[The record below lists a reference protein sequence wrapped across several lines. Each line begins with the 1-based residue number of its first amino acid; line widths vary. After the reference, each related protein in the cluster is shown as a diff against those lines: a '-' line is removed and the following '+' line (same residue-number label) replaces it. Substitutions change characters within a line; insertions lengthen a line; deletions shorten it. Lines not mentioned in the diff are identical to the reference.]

1 MSYPNALISRN
12 TSTLPR
18 KHFEPV
24 PLSRSIINLV
34 ATTLMMIGV
43 MLIGSF
49 SYGQPSHGQP
59 SYGQPSYEQPS
70 HRQPSYGQQ
79 HSRVIQGVARNTE
92 SDLNHTLVSHAATSQ
107 LAQASPATDPF
118 GDAAERINLDDV
130 SRGELLFYSEAGF
143 VPAPQ
148 LAVDVDIQVTGMVA
162 RVVLEQRFTNPTNTW
177 LEGIYVFPLAEDA
190 AVDTLTM
197 IVGER
202 RIEGVI
208 QRREEARANYEA
220 ALEAGQQASLVEQER
235 PNMFTTS
242 VANIAPGETITVEIG
257 YLETLRYDQNA
268 FSLRFPL
275 AITPRYIPGY
285 PQDATYMSTPGE
297 LSAHAPVIQAD
308 EVSST
313 LTVSN
318 RGWAGATAQVPDAPR
333 ITPPVAPPG
342 VDTGTRVTLRAQL
355 DAGFPLAQLSSLY
368 HDIQQT
374 RQDDSIS
381 LELTGPIVPDRD
393 FVLTWSPA
401 IDSAPEAARFQEQAD
416 GHDYAL
422 VMVMPPK
429 VMAAP
434 SLPREMI
441 FIIDTSGSMEGG
453 SLEQAKE
460 ALIVALDR
468 LGPDDRFN
476 IIEFNSVTKALFR
489 QTVDADIG
497 NIRRAK
503 GLVLQLEATGGTE
516 MAPALERAL
525 GGRPPEGFL
534 RQVVFIT
541 DGSVG
546 NEVELFGQ
554 IQRDLRGARLFTVGI
569 GSAPNSFF
577 MRKAA
582 EAGRGSYTYIGDL
595 REVQG
600 EMQTLFTKL
609 ENPVITNLTVRLP
622 EGSDAYPETI
632 PDLYLGEPVVLS
644 VRLPER
650 ASNADIVIAGEIAG
664 NPWERRL
671 LGLGSQVEDD
681 AGDDVDNARQG
692 LRQLW
697 ARAKVDSLEDNM
709 LGEDNEGIAKLEER
723 ITQVALEHSLVSAYT
738 SLVAIDVTPIRPEN
752 ADATSGE
759 VPQTLPAGQSYDAIF
774 GGYPNTATP
783 SLRHLFLGVL
793 ALVLAIIGLVP
804 NRSHSKKRNIS
815 NNTNRGPAQWL
826 GK

>member
-1 MSYPNALISRN
+1 MRHHYTASNQDICLKVQ
-12 TSTLPR
+12 L
-18 KHFEPV
+18 
-24 PLSRSIINLV
+24 RSILAVTPLTI
-34 ATTLMMIGV
+34 TTLLTIAIV
-43 MLIGSF
+43 VSLGSF
-49 SYGQPSHGQP
+49 SYGQD
-59 SYGQPSYEQPS
+59 
-70 HRQPSYGQQ
+70 
-79 HSRVIQGVARNTE
+79 V
-92 SDLNHTLVSHAATSQ
+92 
-107 LAQASPATDPF
+107 LAQDVLGQVVAPSSESNLNQVPAAAQGQATNPF
-118 GDAAERINLDDV
+118 EGMAERVNLEDI

-143 VPAPQ
+143 VAAPQ
-148 LAVDVDIQVTGMVA
+148 LAIDVDIQVTGMVA
-162 RVVLEQRFTNPTNTW
+162 RVVVEQRFTNPTSTW
-177 LEGIYVFPLAEDA
+177 LEGIYVFPLTEDA
-190 AVDTLTM
+190 AVDDLTM
-197 IVGER
+197 VIGKR

-235 PNMFTTS
+235 PNLFTTS

-285 PQDATYMSTPGE
+285 PQDATYM
-297 LSAHAPVIQAD
+297 HAPSELTARVATLQVD

-313 LTVSN
+313 FSITGQGVS
-318 RGWAGATAQVPDAPR
+318 RGWAQATAQVPDAPR
-333 ITPPVAPPG
+333 ITPPVAAPD

-355 DAGFPLAQLSSLY
+355 DAGFPIAQLASLY
-368 HDIQQT
+368 HNIQQT
-374 RQDDSIS
+374 REGDSIR

-393 FVLTWSPA
+393 FVLSWTPA
-401 IDSAPEAARFQEQAD
+401 VGSAPEAARFQEHTED
-416 GHDYAL
+416 HDYAL

-429 VMAAP
+429 VMAVP

-453 SLEQAKE
+453 SLEQAQE

-476 IIEFNSVTKALFR
+476 IIEFNSVTRAFFR
-489 QTVDADIG
+489 QPVAADTG

-503 GLVLQLEATGGTE
+503 GQILQLAATGGTE

-525 GGRPPEGFL
+525 RGQAPEGFL

-650 ASNADIVIAGEIAG
+650 ASNADIVIEGEIAG
-664 NPWERRL
+664 NSWQRRL
-671 LGLGSQVEDD
+671 LGLGSQTQDD
-681 AGDDVDNARQG
+681 ASDDVDDTHQG

-697 ARAKVDSLEDNM
+697 ARAKVDSLEDDM
-709 LGEDNEGIAKLEER
+709 LGEDREGIQKLEER

-738 SLVAIDVTPIRPEN
+738 SLVAIDVTPVRPED
-752 ADATSGE
+752 ADTSSGD

-774 GGYPNTATP
+774 GGYPNTATT
-783 SLRHLFLGVL
+783 SLRHLLLGIL
-793 ALVLAIIGLVP
+793 ALALAIIGLVP
-804 NRSHSKKRNIS
+804 NRPQKEKPRNANTIKR
-815 NNTNRGPAQWL
+815 GLA
-826 GK
+826 

>member
-1 MSYPNALISRN
+1 L
-12 TSTLPR
+12 
-18 KHFEPV
+18 
-24 PLSRSIINLV
+24 
-34 ATTLMMIGV
+34 
-43 MLIGSF
+43 
-49 SYGQPSHGQP
+49 SYGQPAVVQP
-59 SYGQPSYEQPS
+59 SSIQGIPVSPELPLDQPSLRAYEQAVTASTSPF
-70 HRQPSYGQQ
+70 QNVTE
-79 HSRVIQGVARNTE
+79 RVN
-92 SDLNHTLVSHAATSQ
+92 LN
-107 LAQASPATDPF
+107 D
-118 GDAAERINLDDV
+118 I

-143 VPAPQ
+143 VAAPQ
-148 LAVDVDIQVTGMVA
+148 LAIDVDIRVTGMVA
-162 RVVLEQRFTNPTNTW
+162 RVVVEQRFTNPTNTW
-177 LEGIYVFPLAEDA
+177 VEGIYVFPLTEDA

-197 IVGER
+197 VIGQR

-208 QRREEARANYEA
+208 QRRDEARANYEA

-257 YLETLRYDQNA
+257 YLETLHYDQNA

-275 AITPRYIPGY
+275 AITPRYIAGY
-285 PQDATYMSTPGE
+285 PQDATYMTVSSE
-297 LSAHAPVIQAD
+297 LAAHAPTIQAD
-308 EVSST
+308 HVSS
-313 LTVSN
+313 SFN
-318 RGWAGATAQVPDAPR
+318 GRGWAQATAQVPDAPR

-342 VDTGTRVTLRAQL
+342 VDTGTRVTLRLQL
-355 DAGFPLAQLSSLY
+355 DAGFPLAQLTSLY
-368 HDIQQT
+368 HDIQQVT
-374 RQDDSIS
+374 EGESIS
-381 LELTGPIVPDRD
+381 LELTGPVAADRN
-393 FVLTWSPA
+393 FVLSWTPA
-401 IDSAPEAARFQEQAD
+401 AGSTPEAARFQEQAD

-476 IIEFNSVTKALFR
+476 IIEFNSVTRAFFR
-489 QTVDADIG
+489 QPVEADTG

-525 GGRPPEGFL
+525 RGQAPEGFL

-546 NEVELFGQ
+546 NEVELFEQ
-554 IQRDLRGARLFTVGI
+554 IQRDLRGTRLFTVGI

-622 EGSDAYPETI
+622 EGSEAYPETI

-671 LGLGSQVEDD
+671 LGLGSQ
-681 AGDDVDNARQG
+681 ANTDNNANNTNQG

-709 LGEDNEGIAKLEER
+709 LGEDHEGITKLEER

-738 SLVAIDVTPIRPEN
+738 SLVAIDVTPVRPDD
-752 ADATSGE
+752 ADTTIGD

-783 SLRHLFLGVL
+783 SLRHLLLGVL

-804 NRSHSKKRNIS
+804 NRSHKEKSRNPKLIKRGL
-815 NNTNRGPAQWL
+815 T
-826 GK
+826 